1 MNAHQIIG
9 ADLRRNTQKKKK
21 KKDNSIFKSLC
32 ESKYQ
37 AQMTK

>member
-21 KKDNSIFKSLC
+21 KKIIQF
-32 ESKYQ
+32 SKVY
-37 AQMTK
+37 AKANTKHR